1 MLLSWNNPLARQRA
15 AVWGLMALAMVVLL
29 MWPGAAWAS
38 ESGGGLPYESYLTN
52 IRQSVTGPVAYAF
65 AVVGIVVAGGM
76 LVMGGDLNGF
86 ARALL
91 LLVLVASLLVGAN
104 AVLASIS
111 GGGATIASAAPIG
124 AAMVGLA

>member
-1 MLLSWNNPLARQRA
+1 MWALL
-15 AVWGLMALAMVVLL
+15 ALAVVVLF
-29 MWPGAAWAS
+29 MWPHAAWAS

-52 IRQSVTGPVAYAF
+52 IRQSATGPIAYAF
-65 AVVGIVVAGGM
+65 AVVGIVVAGGA

-104 AVLASIS
+104 AVLSSIS
-111 GGGATIASAAPIG
+111 GGGATIAALVPAG
-124 AAMVGLA
+124 GTNAVGLA

>member
-1 MLLSWNNPLARQRA
+1 MWALLTLA
-15 AVWGLMALAMVVLL
+15 VVVLF
-29 MWPGAAWAS
+29 MWPHAAWAS

-52 IRQSVTGPVAYAF
+52 IRQSATGPIAYAF
-65 AVVGIVVAGGM
+65 AVVGIVVAGGA

-104 AVLASIS
+104 AVLSSIS
-111 GGGATIASAAPIG
+111 GGGATIAALVPAGG
-124 AAMVGLA
+124 ANAVGLA

>member
-1 MLLSWNNPLARQRA
+1 MQQYWNESTKQRA
-15 AVWGLMALAMVVLL
+15 WLVLGALAIMVLF
-29 MWPGAAWAS
+29 MWPHAAWAS

-52 IRQSVTGPVAYAF
+52 IRQSATGPIAYAF
-65 AVVGIVVAGGM
+65 AVVGIVVAGGA

-104 AVLASIS
+104 AVLSSIS
-111 GGGATIASAAPIG
+111 GGGATVAALVPAG
-124 AAMVGLA
+124 ANAVGLA